1 MHITQESDYAV
12 RIVYCLAKCGTRRD
26 ARGISEEMCVTLR
39 FSLKILGKLV
49 SSGIVESY
57 KGNRG
62 GYELARPPA
71 RSHSRTSLT
80 RWKGRIGF
88 PAVWARAARGS
99 ATAARPAAVH
109 SKRYFTIS
117 AKASTSSSLPST
129 SRCCWRN
136 RPASKKRKSHTAP
149 CVPSVVFSFP
159 LFSGFPLTACKN
171 RIIMLKCIIMAW
183 YVSERKTV
191 TIFLCKLLKI
201 GGVPKPFCVIFCKA

>member
-62 GYELARPPA
+62 GYELARPASEITLKDVIDAVEGPY
-71 RSHSRTSLT
+71 RLSR
-80 RWKGRIGF
+80 RVGAG
-88 PAVWARAARGS
+88 G
-99 ATAARPAAVH
+99 AVH
-109 SKRYFTIS
+109 SKRCFTIS